1 METKSIVTIYQAKIE
16 VIGRVAFI
24 PTPTKE
30 TGHEKKSIDG
40 RTLDIGATRYC
51 GKLVVVA
58 LRPDNEG
65 AKNHRKGILPE
76 IGNRNTKRAEGA
88 SESSRQFRL

>member
-40 RTLDIGATRYC
+40 QTLHIGATRYC
-51 GKLVVVA
+51 GKFLV
-58 LRPDNEG
+58 RTFQPGDEG
-65 AKNHRKGILPE
+65 EQNHRKGLLCKIM
-76 IGNRNTKRAEGA
+76 NRITEGA
-88 SESSRQFRL
+88 KRVGESSRQFGM